1 MAWHGMGVCLI
12 SPHGYLFHPSIHQ
25 SIHLSIS
32 ASMNRIPGPLR
43 ERPLPSPLAP
53 SKLEPRNYMYM
64 YVCIRVFVWFVLFVL
79 FWLFRLSRY
88 LDIFRYSYATLC
100 YARLLYAT
108 PVTAK
113 THIHTYTHT
122 YTHMHTHSS
131 ILSFILSF
139 IHSFIHT
146 SSIRLLNPPSSP
158 PSPPQQITVSFLSHP
173 LLTPSP
179 GPDSEHSLSPDGT
192 GLVFGDFVR
201 FLV

>member
-1 MAWHGMGVCLI
+1 
-12 SPHGYLFHPSIHQ
+12 
-25 SIHLSIS
+25 
-32 ASMNRIPGPLR
+32 MNRIPGPLR

-131 ILSFILSF
+131 ILSFI
-139 IHSFIHT
+139 HT
-146 SSIRLLNPPSSP
+146 SSKRLLNPPLSP
-158 PSPPQQITVSFLSHP
+158 PPQQITVSFLSHP

-179 GPDSEHSLSPDGT
+179 GPDSETPFGAGRDGAGGWGFRSVSSVYILERWKGVQAVNRIGSDRIGSAT
-192 GLVFGDFVR
+192 CFYFVIIMMM
-201 FLV
+201 V